1 MIINQG
7 DKYTMKEIKEEI
19 TCETLSGDDK
29 SLLINMICHRQ
40 TSMIVKKPT
49 SYESDEYK
57 NLEGLKVKIK
67 NM

>member
-1 MIINQG
+1 
-7 DKYTMKEIKEEI
+7 MKEIKV
-19 TCETLSGDDK
+19 ETKVNSDIHTSIFSKDEK

-40 TSMIVKKPT
+40 TSMIVKDPT

-57 NLEGLKVKIK
+57 NLESLKVKIK